1 MSNTPSSSSK
11 SGFGFTGIIAG
22 LLLGIIGTIIF
33 QKYMTGSGT
42 PVSAAV
48 MGATPTGNTV
58 CGLTTMPASN
68 ENRGLI
74 QTSVQYNNETSAY
87 QQAHPQNAK
96 DSVTWGGTIGKEYLI
111 AIINSLGAGTEV
123 KFKFVTDRNQ
133 SKTSIYFVGGTFDPV
148 TGAAGTNQLFV
159 RTGSSADAFCP
170 TRCD

>member
-1 MSNTPSSSSK
+1 MSDTSSNTTK
-11 SGFGFTGIIAG
+11 SGFGFTGIMAG

-33 QKYMTGSGT
+33 QKYMSGA

-58 CGLTTMPASN
+58 CGLTSMPASN

-74 QTSVQYNNETSAY
+74 KTQVDFNNETSAY
-87 QQAHPQNAK
+87 QQAHPQNGR

-111 AIINSLGAGTEV
+111 AIINSLGAGTDV
-123 KFKFVTDRNQ
+123 KFKFVTDRTQ
-133 SKTSIYFVGGTFDPV
+133 SKTSIYFQGGTFDPV
-148 TGAAGTNQLFV
+148 TGAAGTNTLYI
-159 RTGSSADAFCP
+159 RTGNAADAFCP